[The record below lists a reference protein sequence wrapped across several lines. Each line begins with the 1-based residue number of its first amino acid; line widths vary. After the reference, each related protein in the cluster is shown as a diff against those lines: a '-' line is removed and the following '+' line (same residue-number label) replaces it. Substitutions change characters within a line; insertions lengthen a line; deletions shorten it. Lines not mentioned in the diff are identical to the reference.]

1 MGRDVFFG
9 EGTQHTQCHLAMDQN
24 SPFLHFNPRQLLRG
38 SESVAL
44 SPVKRRQLT
53 RHDLRHVEG
62 DVSHWHHGHVVLQMI
77 VSFCIGICT
86 RIHPLQNAITWLG
99 GRLCSMVT
107 ESPACLLM
115 FLRN

>member
-1 MGRDVFFG
+1 MYIYIYYESQPLNIYICVYYKVRGLGTYTG
-9 EGTQHTQCHLAMDQN
+9 EKP
-24 SPFLHFNPRQLLRG
+24 PFLHFNPRQLLRG

-77 VSFCIGICT
+77 VDF
-86 RIHPLQNAITWLG
+86 LQ
-99 GRLCSMVT
+99 
-107 ESPACLLM
+107 
-115 FLRN
+115 FLYRHMYPYTPTPECDNMAGWTSLFDGH